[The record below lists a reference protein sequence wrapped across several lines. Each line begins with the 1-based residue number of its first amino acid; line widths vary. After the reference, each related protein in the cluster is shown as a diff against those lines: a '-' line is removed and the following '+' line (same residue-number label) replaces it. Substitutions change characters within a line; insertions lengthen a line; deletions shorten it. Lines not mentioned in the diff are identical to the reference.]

1 VLAAR
6 RVGDQLLL
14 ARALTLLGVIC
25 KEVGQLRH
33 SESCYRDALPILTR
47 LFGGSHPSIA
57 TIYHNL
63 GGVLFARAQWARAE
77 HWTRR
82 AIAVRSAALGAR
94 HGDVIADEACLAPI
108 LAARGKRAEAES
120 IYRRAIRFFSRSKR
134 GLYEVAINS
143 SNLGVLL
150 ESWGRYRAAEAAYRR
165 ALTSY
170 RAMRH
175 PPPHDLGLVLNN
187 LGVLRAKAGR
197 SGAVS
202 LLQQA
207 HAIFRRAL
215 GPRHAL
221 TRTSG
226 EHVAKLRTSGQDRPG
241 KSRSRA
247 VGSPV
252 RYSGA
257 AADRTTKPRSSPR
270 RARPSATRRSPVRL

>member
-1 VLAAR
+1 
-6 RVGDQLLL
+6 
-14 ARALTLLGVIC
+14 LLGVIC
-25 KEVGQLRH
+25 KEVGQVRR
-33 SESCYRDALPILTR
+33 SESCYRQALPILER
-47 LFGGSHPSIA
+47 LFGGSHPSVA

-108 LAARGKRAEAES
+108 LAARGKHAEAEA
-120 IYRRAIRFFSRSKR
+120 IYRRAIRFFSTSKR

-150 ESWGRYRAAEAAYRR
+150 ESGGRYRAAEAAYRR

-175 PPPHDLGLVLNN
+175 PPPHDVGLVLHN

-197 SGAVS
+197 SDAVA
-202 LLQQA
+202 LFEEA
-207 HAIFRRAL
+207 HDLFRRAL
-215 GPRHAL
+215 GARHAL
-221 TRTSG
+221 TRESG
-226 EHVAKLRTSGQDRPG
+226 YRLDEF
-241 KSRSRA
+241 RA
-247 VGSPV
+247 SE
-252 RYSGA
+252 RKGA
-257 AADRTTKPRSSPR
+257 DEGRPRSTRTPGGV
-270 RARPSATRRSPVRL
+270 RPATHRTAGPARSP